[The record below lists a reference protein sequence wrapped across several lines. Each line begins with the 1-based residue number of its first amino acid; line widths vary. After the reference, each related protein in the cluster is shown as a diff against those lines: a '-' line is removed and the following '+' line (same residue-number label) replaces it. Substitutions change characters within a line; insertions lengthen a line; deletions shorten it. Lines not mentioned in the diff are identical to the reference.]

1 MENPTSAPSPD
12 DPLEVKGASKLLR
25 VLIADDSENDAI
37 LLLRTLRK
45 GGYEPTFE
53 RVWSGP
59 AMAEALR
66 RQTWDLVISDYEM
79 PGFGGL
85 AALQVLKESG
95 LDLPFI
101 LVSAVVSEET
111 AVAAMKAGAHDY
123 MMKRRLARLVPAI
136 ERELQE
142 FQSRVARRAAE
153 AALKHSEAQ
162 LRQTQKIE
170 AVGRLAAS
178 VAHDFNNILTAI
190 SGHSELLLR
199 QLPAD
204 DPRRR
209 NAEQIEKCSYMATA
223 LTRQLL
229 TFSRKQEIEPRVLQ
243 VNSVVVN
250 IQKMLRRLIGADVEF
265 RTALAPTLGH
275 IKADPGQLE
284 QVIMNLAVNARDAM
298 PDGGHFTIATADV
311 SLTQDDLNSFPDLR
325 AGDYVELSVVDTG
338 TGMTDE
344 VKERLFEPFFTTKP
358 SGKGTGLGLSTCFGI
373 VKQNAG
379 CIRVES
385 QLGKGTTFKIYFPQV
400 TAPLDPSRTD
410 RIVSDV
416 VGGTETLLLA
426 EDEPMVRELAATVL
440 REKGYTILE
449 ATNGKD
455 GLRLIKQHQGRVDL
469 VVTDLV
475 MPAMGGKELADA
487 VGSLDP
493 NIKFLFTSG
502 YNRDA
507 IDLRGPGR
515 TRHSFLQKPF
525 LTSTLARKVREV
537 LDANLTETSN

>member
-1 MENPTSAPSPD
+1 MENPTDAAPPD
-12 DPLEVKGASKLLR
+12 DLLEAKGASKPLR

-53 RVWSGP
+53 RVWSEP

-243 VNSVVVN
+243 LNSVVVN

-275 IKADPGQLE
+275 IKADPGQVE

-298 PDGGHFTIATADV
+298 PDGGQFTIATADV
-311 SLTQDDLNSFPDLR
+311 SLTPDDLNSFPDLR

-385 QLGKGTTFKIYFPQV
+385 ELGKGTTFKIYFPQV

-440 REKGYTILE
+440 REKGYTVLE

-469 VVTDLV
+469 VLTDLV

-507 IDLRGPGR
+507 IDLRGPGCMK
-515 TRHSFLQKPF
+515 HSFLQKPF